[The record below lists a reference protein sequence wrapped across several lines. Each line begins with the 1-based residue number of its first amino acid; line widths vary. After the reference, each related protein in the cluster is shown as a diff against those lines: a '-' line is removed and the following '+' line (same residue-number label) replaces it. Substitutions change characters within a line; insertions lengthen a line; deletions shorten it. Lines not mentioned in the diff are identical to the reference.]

1 MKTFD
6 QYIDDY
12 FTSITDS
19 TIKEAMR
26 YALQGGKRLRSSM
39 IFDTIRSNGKDPSI
53 AYPFALALEMIH
65 SYSLV
70 HDDLPCMDN
79 DLLRRGKPSTFAKY
93 GEANGLL
100 AGDALLTEAFKASCA
115 FDNPNSL
122 SVVAELSKAAGAN
135 GMVYG
140 QFLDLSADGKDISLD
155 QLKDI
160 EVYKTGK
167 LFTAALRI
175 GAILSG
181 DDDLAFYDRLGCLIG
196 EIFQIQDD
204 LLDVTK
210 TTEELGKPALSDI
223 KNNKSTILSFMSIEK
238 ARLLLNDMYAEVEQL
253 FENKEF
259 SDDSLYI
266 LVKTIENR
274 EC

>member
-39 IFDTIRSNGKDPSI
+39 IFDTIRSNDKDPSI

-100 AGDALLTEAFKASCA
+100 AGDALLTEAFKVSCV

-140 QFLDLSADGKDISLD
+140 QFLDLSADGKDISLE
-155 QLKDI
+155 QLKEI

-238 ARLLLNDMYAEVEQL
+238 ARLLLNDMYAEAERL

-259 SDDSLYI
+259 SDDSLYN

>member
-100 AGDALLTEAFKASCA
+100 AGDALLTEAFKAACV

-122 SVVAELSKAAGAN
+122 SVIAELSKAAGAN

-140 QFLDLSADGKDISLD
+140 QFLDLSADGKDISLE
-155 QLKDI
+155 QLKEI

-259 SDDSLYI
+259 SGDSLYN